1 MLAVQAGDRASDLAN
16 CVIEALGMRPYL
28 ACRGV
33 EDRSDGTTQPLILWV
48 PEIDGERSLVA
59 TEE

>member
-1 MLAVQAGDRASDLAN
+1 MLAVQTGERAGDLPNS
-16 CVIEALGMRPYL
+16 VIEALRMRPYL
-28 ACRGV
+28 TPRGV
-33 EDRSDGTTQPLILWV
+33 EDRSDRTPQPLVLWV